1 MRRPKVGAK
10 KVKAAPEEQHQA
22 SSDTKL
28 KKQIETI
35 SPDSSPAVINDTS
48 KDSWKEKR
56 PDIMWRNN
64 YSLTHC
70 NSPFL
75 YPRIMK
81 RSLTADT
88 DNSGNLHHDPAA
100 RDDSNQA
107 TPQQCHDRDEKIPN

>member
-1 MRRPKVGAK
+1 LEQRKSKQRQK
-10 KVKAAPEEQHQA
+10 EQHQA

-28 KKQIETI
+28 KEQIETI
-35 SPDSSPAVINDTS
+35 SPDASPAMINDTS

-56 PDIMWRNN
+56 PDIVWRNN
-64 YSLTHC
+64 YSLSHW

-75 YPRIMK
+75 CSRIMK

-88 DNSGNLHHDPAA
+88 DNSGNLHHGPAA

-107 TPQQCHDRDEKIPN
+107 TPRQCHDRAEKIPN